1 MAATKTL
8 GDMRA
13 RAKLAADMENSSF
26 LTDTEWND
34 NINDSCKR
42 LYNKLV
48 DVLGQEYYATTDT
61 STETVSGTAY
71 YDLPEDFFFL
81 LDLMLDDNSSF
92 VNPETFEL
100 KERAILM
107 SHEANGLGSIHS
119 VRYRLSQNRLE
130 LRPKPNG
137 AFTVTYTYVPTY
149 VEMTSDTSTFD
160 GVNGWERWV
169 ELDAAITALNKEES
183 DPSPLLAKQAT
194 IGAEIDRLKGR
205 RDAGRPPRIQD
216 TKRDWAGNNGFAAQG
231 RDWDA

>member
-8 GDMRA
+8 EEMRLRA
-13 RAKLAADMENSSF
+13 RLLADMENSEF
-26 LTDTEWND
+26 LKDSEWND

-48 DVLGQEYYATTDT
+48 DVFGQEYYATTDT
-61 STETVSGTAY
+61 STSTVASTAY

-81 LDLMLDDNSSF
+81 LDLMLDDGSSY

-107 SHEANGLGSIHS
+107 AHQANGVGSIHS

-130 LRPKPNG
+130 LRPAPDG
-137 AFTVTYTYVPTY
+137 VFTVTYTYVPTFA
-149 VEMTSDTSTFD
+149 ELSSDSATFD
-160 GVNGWERWV
+160 GINGWERWV
-169 ELDAAITALNKEES
+169 ELDAAITALTKEES
-183 DPSPLLAKQAT
+183 DPSSLAAKQAV
-194 IGAEIDRLKGR
+194 IGGEIDRLKSR